1 MEKPTISTMIAKN
14 LADEAE
20 AIKGY
25 LPLLDSYEV
34 GSDEYLQI
42 AEIISDELS
51 HSLVLTAMLV
61 KEAQLPI
68 SDDAKAAVT
77 FLTKKV

>member
-1 MEKPTISTMIAKN
+1 MEKQTIPTMIAKN

-25 LPLLDSYEV
+25 LPLLESYEP

-42 AEIISDELS
+42 AEIIADELS

-61 KEAQLPI
+61 KEAGLEI
-68 SDDAKAAVT
+68 SEDAKGAVNYLAKT
-77 FLTKKV
+77 L

>member
-1 MEKPTISTMIAKN
+1 MEKQTIPTMIAKN

-25 LPLLDSYEV
+25 LPLLESYEP

-42 AEIISDELS
+42 AEIIADELS

-61 KEAQLPI
+61 KEAGLAI
-68 SDDAKAAVT
+68 SDDAKSAVNY
-77 FLTKKV
+77 LAKSL

>member
-1 MEKPTISTMIAKN
+1 MEKQTIPTMIAKN

-25 LPLLDSYEV
+25 LPLLESYEP
-34 GSDEYLQI
+34 GSSEYQQI
-42 AEIISDELS
+42 AEIIADELS

-61 KEAQLPI
+61 KEAGLAI
-68 SDDAKAAVT
+68 SDDAKSAVGY
-77 FLTKKV
+77 LAKSL

>member
-1 MEKPTISTMIAKN
+1 MEKQTISTMIAKN

-25 LPLLDSYEV
+25 LPLLESYEA

-42 AEIISDELS
+42 AEIIADELS
-51 HSLVLTAMLV
+51 HSLVLTGMLV
-61 KEAQLPI
+61 KEAGLVI
-68 SDDAKAAVT
+68 SDDAKSAIA
-77 FLTKKV
+77 FLAKKV